1 MRKQGVFLEY
11 SIQIS
16 FIGRQMGDVCPV
28 KDHFSG
34 IGIFKSSQDAQS
46 SGLTAAA
53 GPQKGE
59 EFVFPDGEIQ
69 FIQDDLIPETFG
81 YINQIY

>member
-1 MRKQGVFLEY
+1 
-11 SIQIS
+11 
-16 FIGRQMGDVCPV
+16 MGDVRPV

-34 IGIFKSSQDAQS
+34 IRIFKSSQDTQG

-53 GPQKGE
+53 WSQKGE
-59 EFVFPDGEIQ
+59 KFVFPDGEIQ
-69 FIQDDLIPETFG
+69 LIQDDLIPETFG

>member
-1 MRKQGVFLEY
+1 MGKQGIFLEY

-16 FIGRQMGDVCPV
+16 LVGRQIGDVCSI
-28 KDHFSG
+28 KDHLPG
-34 IGIFKSSQDAQS
+34 IGIFKSSQDAQG

-53 GPQKGE
+53 WSQKGE
-59 EFVFPDGEIQ
+59 KFVFPDRKIQ
-69 FIQDDLIPETFG
+69 LIQDDLIPKTFG